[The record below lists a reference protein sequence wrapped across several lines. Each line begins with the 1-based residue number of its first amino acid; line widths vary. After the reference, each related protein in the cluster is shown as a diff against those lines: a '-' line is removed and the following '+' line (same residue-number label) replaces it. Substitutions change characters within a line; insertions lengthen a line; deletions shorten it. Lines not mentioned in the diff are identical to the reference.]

1 MINCDLQKLDILGA
15 SYLFQFATQH
25 AKEEVYRVYMAN
37 VSRLILK
44 ATARLGDN
52 EVTIPTYYDIIH
64 PKNEPEQSTEA
75 IKQGILDEFR
85 KIGGANTD
93 GSV

>member
-1 MINCDLQKLDILGA
+1 MINCDLQKLEILGA
-15 SYLFQFATQH
+15 PYLFEFATQH
-25 AKEEVYRVYMAN
+25 IKEEVYRVYMAN

-44 ATARLGDN
+44 ATARLGNN

-64 PKNEPEQSTEA
+64 PKNEPEQSSETV
-75 IKQGILDEFR
+75 KQGILDEYR
-85 KIGGANTD
+85 KIGGANTN